1 MNRKIS
7 ALMTLL
13 SVLVFTALAG
23 AEPASPPAPEA
34 VAVVETRT
42 VGVLAASGDAATR
55 QLYATVARLGYR
67 TVPDT
72 VTAQLAARV
81 PPGGPVPVDLLH
93 IATDAHADHALFAV
107 LGTENGRYVVTL
119 TLANRDHTG
128 PFFANDSADAATLE
142 AILDRMVRKLLPAA
156 RPPEA
161 SESEENAP
169 NNAEPVGG
177 PRLALQTEGAFGLG
191 QRFFYNHL
199 VGARLDY
206 EFGRDFAI
214 GGYLGYANLKG
225 KDGRSSNVLP
235 YAQVEYR
242 LHPLRDSG
250 FAVPLRFGSGYL
262 PKNGPFLRLAAGIG
276 FPIGDTARLGF
287 DLIAPTVWM
296 VGDSTVFSMD
306 VAAEVSFDL

>member
-7 ALMTLL
+7 VLTMLVSA
-13 SVLVFTALAG
+13 LVFTALAR
-23 AEPASPPAPEA
+23 AEPAAPESPQA
-34 VAVVETRT
+34 VAVVETRC

-67 TVPDT
+67 TVPET
-72 VTAQLAARV
+72 VTARLAARV
-81 PPGGPVPVDLLH
+81 PPGGPAPMDLLR

-128 PFFANDSADAATLE
+128 PFFAHDAADAATLE
-142 AILDRMVRKLLPAA
+142 ATLDRLARTLLPAA
-156 RPPEA
+156 PPPEA
-161 SESEENAP
+161 SENEASTPDGREKN
-169 NNAEPVGG
+169 G

-199 VGARLDY
+199 LGARLDY
-206 EFGRDFAI
+206 AFGDDFAV

-225 KDGRSSNVLP
+225 KDGRTSNLLP

-242 LHPLRDSG
+242 LHPLQGSG
-250 FAVPLRFGSGYL
+250 FAVPFRFGSGYL

-276 FPIGDTARLGF
+276 FPIGDTARLVF

-296 VGDSTVFSMD
+296 VGNSTVFSMD
-306 VAAEVSFDL
+306 VAGEVSFDL